1 MTKKQAAQVAAEL
14 AKTHGAQAV
23 TLRKPYNFDSP
34 SPVYFAALYGGVVGQ
49 RTLLH
54 AGECGVTEDTVVYV
68 DRIFTPTSEG
78 V

>member
-1 MTKKQAAQVAAEL
+1 MTKTQAEQIAAEL
-14 AKTHGAQAV
+14 AHTHRQQAV

-34 SPVYFAALYGGVVGQ
+34 SPVYFAALYGGLRGQ
-49 RTLLH
+49 RTLIH

-68 DRIFTPTSEG
+68 DRIYTPAA